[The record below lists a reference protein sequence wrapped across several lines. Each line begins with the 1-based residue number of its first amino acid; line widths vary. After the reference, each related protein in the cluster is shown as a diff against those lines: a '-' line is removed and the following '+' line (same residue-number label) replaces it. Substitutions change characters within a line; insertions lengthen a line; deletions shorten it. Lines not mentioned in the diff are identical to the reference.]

1 MGPVVPSQICQVL
14 RRIYRGCRY
23 AAVGTHTH
31 TGVTCTLAPLYI
43 SPLRPCYGKFTG
55 CDGKCMEFP
64 WDINRKKKN
73 FNMTS
78 NHVTL
83 SYMLTGTGGTNVH
96 GVLFKLLHRSTRDFT
111 CLQLYS
117 DVRQYS
123 NTTLVLWFLPP
134 IYSIRHENSMHRIH
148 LANNKRIQ
156 YIGRKMHMYPYCT
169 CLKNTLKG

>member
-83 SYMLTGTGGTNVH
+83 SYMLTGTGGGLMFTGCFSNCYT
-96 GVLFKLLHRSTRDFT
+96 GVRGILPACNFIQMYGNTVTRLLYCGSCLPFTRSAMRTLCTGYIWQIIRE
-111 CLQLYS
+111 Y
-117 DVRQYS
+117 
-123 NTTLVLWFLPP
+123 NT
-134 IYSIRHENSMHRIH
+134 
-148 LANNKRIQ
+148 LAGK
-156 YIGRKMHMYPYCT
+156 CT
-169 CLKNTLKG
+169 CTRIAHV